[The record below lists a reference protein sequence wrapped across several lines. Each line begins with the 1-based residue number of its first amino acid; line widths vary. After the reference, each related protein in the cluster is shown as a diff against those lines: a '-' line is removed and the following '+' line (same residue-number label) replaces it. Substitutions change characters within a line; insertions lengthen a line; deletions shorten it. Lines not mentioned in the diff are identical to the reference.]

1 MEKKK
6 SYLEKYILR
15 VVLPFTIINKGID
28 DKKRDAQPSFYKTNT
43 SKKTSAFSRKIYFK
57 QKF

>member
-28 DKKRDAQPSFYKTNT
+28 DKKT
-43 SKKTSAFSRKIYFK
+43 
-57 QKF
+57 